1 MEARRLPGLL
11 HVRDEHRVREF
22 EANSG
27 QYRRPMVEP
36 VSYNEA
42 TALLVVDV
50 QNDFANPNGGLY
62 VGGGEEVVPII
73 NLEIDRARTAGG
85 FVCYTQDWHPP
96 HTPHFAQDGGIWPV
110 HCVGGTWGADFH
122 SDLVI
127 AGPAVRKG
135 SDGEDG
141 YSGFTM
147 RDPMSSEVVATELT
161 AMLRARAI
169 ERLVVVGLA
178 LDYCVKDTA
187 IDGVTEGFE
196 TAVLI
201 AATRPVELNAADS
214 AAARTALVEA
224 GVELL

>member
-1 MEARRLPGLL
+1 
-11 HVRDEHRVREF
+11 
-22 EANSG
+22 
-27 QYRRPMVEP
+27 
-36 VSYNEA
+36 
-42 TALLVVDV
+42 
-50 QNDFANPNGGLY
+50 
-62 VGGGEEVVPII
+62 
-73 NLEIDRARTAGG
+73 
-85 FVCYTQDWHPP
+85 
-96 HTPHFAQDGGIWPV
+96 
-110 HCVGGTWGADFH
+110 
-122 SDLVI
+122 
-127 AGPAVRKG
+127 
-135 SDGEDG
+135 
-141 YSGFTM
+141 
-147 RDPMSSEVVATELT
+147 MSSEVVATELA